1 MAIIASSCSSP
12 RVREGEEGKHRGG
25 QGSNQ
30 MNDRQGAVLQYQRI
44 EPPFMDQLKSQQHP
58 FTDPYITIVLHP
70 G

>member
-44 EPPFMDQLKSQQHP
+44 EPPFMDQLKVPTAPIHRPRISQ
-58 FTDPYITIVLHP
+58 
-70 G
+70 